1 MSSQFQ
7 NIVET
12 VLDFEEII
20 AQRWADD
27 GGSVFIEVRTG
38 GGRSQ
43 IVMVRLIQEE
53 GEEIVHVLAEI
64 GPADPS
70 EYASMLRRNLQL
82 RHGRIALVDDDNAS
96 QFAVVYAGPLTET
109 DDMKF
114 TQVFAEAVF
123 TADAIG
129 RQRSIT

>member
-12 VLDFEEII
+12 VLAFEEVI

-27 GGSVFIEVRTG
+27 GGSVFVEVRTG

-53 GEEIVHVLAEI
+53 GEEILHVLAEI

-70 EYASMLRRNLQL
+70 EYAAMLRHNLQL
-82 RHGRIALVDDDNAS
+82 RHSRIALVDDEDAS
-96 QFAVVYAGPLTET
+96 HFAVVYAGPLRDT
-109 DDMKF
+109 DDVRF

-129 RQRSIT
+129 RQRSLT